1 MTRGGQ
7 AVAIVDTVTDWRK
20 SEGIS
25 QKQVADQL
33 HINQSYLS
41 RMEKGERKWPDH
53 LDPALSKISWPAT
66 LALIEERTG
75 GWVKNR
81 FGDVDPTPTALQLQ
95 IAKEMNELQEAL
107 GELILSRNVDWSKR
121 IDDLENLK
129 KENDDV
135 NEISLVFKGVI
146 SEMIKQAKEGARK

>member
-1 MTRGGQ
+1 M
-7 AVAIVDTVTDWRK
+7 AIVDTVTDWRK

-41 RMEKGERKWPDH
+41 RMEKGERKWPEH
-53 LDPALSKISWPAT
+53 LDPALSEISWPAT
-66 LALIEERTG
+66 LAVIEERTN

-81 FGDVDPTPTALQLQ
+81 FGELDPTPTALQLQ
-95 IAKEMNELQEAL
+95 IAKEMKELEEAL

-121 IDDLENLK
+121 IDDLERLK

-146 SEMIKQAKEGARK
+146 SEMIEQAKKGGK